1 MEEMRVKDIVTATGG
16 RLLCGD
22 ENTPVCHIKTDS
34 RSAACGDLFVPLKGE
49 KVDGHRFLLQAVEG
63 GAAAVL
69 TSEHE
74 AMEGSCAFIAVEDTL
89 KALQDIGRYCRNRLS
104 LPLVGVTGSVGKTT
118 TREMIAEALSG
129 GFRVFRTHGNFN
141 SQVGV
146 PITMSEISKSDQI
159 GVIELGMSE
168 PGELTII
175 AKIAR
180 IAMAVITNIGDAH
193 IEQLGSRENILREKL
208 TIQDGMEAG
217 GIVFLNG
224 DDALLRQVRA
234 RDGFET
240 FYYGTGENCDY
251 RAEDIRMES
260 GTASFTAVHGEQ
272 RVPVRLNVMGS
283 HNVLNAMA
291 ALGVADQV
299 GLSMAEA
306 AKNLEA
312 FHGFLHRQQIFKA
325 GGMVIMDD
333 TYNASP
339 VSMAGALEVLAGMD
353 VSGQRIAV
361 LADMLEL
368 GPRSEEFHRQMGEC
382 AVKAGVTLLITVGH
396 RAEAIEAEAKRRNPG
411 LSCVHFDDVSPVCG
425 YLRQAAKPGDF
436 ILFKGSNGMRLMDAA
451 DTFRKGL
458 E

>member
-1 MEEMRVKDIVTATGG
+1 MEDMRVKDLVRATGG

-22 ENTPVCHIKTDS
+22 ENTPVYHIKTDS
-34 RSAACGDLFVPLKGE
+34 RNAAQGDLFVPLKGE
-49 KVDGHRFLLQAVEG
+49 KVDGHRFLAQAAKG
-63 GAAAVL
+63 GASAVL
-69 TSEHE
+69 TSEHA
-74 AMEGSCAFIAVEDTL
+74 AMEDGCAYIAVEDTL

-118 TREMIAEALSG
+118 TREMIAEALCG

-175 AKIAR
+175 ARIAR

-208 TIQDGMEAG
+208 TIQDGLETG
-217 GIVFLNG
+217 GLVFLNG
-224 DDALLRQVRA
+224 DDELLKQVRA

-240 FYYGTGENCDY
+240 IYYGTGENCDY
-251 RAEDIRMES
+251 RAVDIRMEN
-260 GTASFTAVHGEQ
+260 GIASFIAVHGAQ
-272 RVPVRLNVMGS
+272 RVPVRLNVMGA

-291 ALGVADQV
+291 ALGVADQM
-299 GLSMAEA
+299 GLSMAKA
-306 AKNLEA
+306 AKSLEA
-312 FHGFLHRQQIFKA
+312 FHGFAHRQQLFKA
-325 GGMVIMDD
+325 GGMAIMDD

-339 VSMAGALEVLAGMD
+339 VSMAGALEVLGGMD
-353 VSGQRIAV
+353 TEGKKIAV

-368 GPRSEEFHRQMGEC
+368 GPQSEAFHSQMGEC
-382 AVKAGVTLLITVGH
+382 AVKAGVDLLITVGQ
-396 RAEAIEAEAKRRNPG
+396 RAKAIEAEARRLNPG
-411 LSCVHFDDVSPVCG
+411 LSCTHFEDVSSVSG
-425 YLRQAAKPGDF
+425 YLKQAAGPGDF
-436 ILFKGSNGMRLMDAA
+436 ILFKGSNGMRLMDAV
-451 DTFRKGL
+451 DEFMKSL
-458 E
+458 K

>member
-22 ENTPVCHIKTDS
+22 ENTPVYHIKTDS
-34 RSAACGDLFVPLKGE
+34 RSVGAGDLFVPLKGE
-49 KVDGHRFLLQAVEG
+49 KVDGHRFLAQAVEG

-69 TSEHE
+69 TSGQEP
-74 AMEGSCAFIAVEDTL
+74 AGSCACVAVEDTL
-89 KALQDIGRYCRNRLS
+89 KALQDIGRYCRSRLS

-141 SQVGV
+141 SQVGL
-146 PITMSEISKSDQI
+146 PITMSEISKGDQI

-175 AKIAR
+175 AQIAR

-193 IEQLGSRENILREKL
+193 IEQLGTRENILREKL
-208 TIQDGMEAG
+208 TIQDGLEPG

-224 DDALLRQVRA
+224 DDELLKQVRA

-251 RAEDIRMES
+251 RAEDVRMES
-260 GTASFTAVHGEQ
+260 GTASFVAVHGEQ
-272 RVPVRLNVMGS
+272 RVPVRLNVMGA
-283 HNVLNAMA
+283 HNVLNALA

-299 GLSMAEA
+299 GLSMARA

-312 FHGFLHRQQIFKA
+312 FHGFSHRQQIFKV
-325 GGMVIMDD
+325 GGMAIMDD

-339 VSMAGALEVLAGMD
+339 VSMAGALEVLASMD
-353 VSGQRIAV
+353 AAGKKIAV

-368 GPRSEEFHRQMGEC
+368 GPQSEEFHRQMGEC
-382 AVKAGVTLLITVGH
+382 AVKAGVDLLITVGQ
-396 RAEAIEAEAKRRNPG
+396 RAMAIEAEAKRLNPE
-411 LSCVHFDDVSPVCG
+411 LSCVHFEEVSPVCSC
-425 YLRQAAKPGDF
+425 LKQAAGPGDF
-436 ILFKGSNGMRLMDAA
+436 ILFKGSNGMRLMDAV
-451 DTFRKGL
+451 DEFMKDLT
-458 E
+458 